1 MACEDRKREMPVFPA
16 RALPGAPGPEG
27 TQKRFAPVPLAL
39 RPPAGTRMLLSL
51 IHTSRAGAEGVA

>member
-1 MACEDRKREMPVFPA
+1 MPVFPA